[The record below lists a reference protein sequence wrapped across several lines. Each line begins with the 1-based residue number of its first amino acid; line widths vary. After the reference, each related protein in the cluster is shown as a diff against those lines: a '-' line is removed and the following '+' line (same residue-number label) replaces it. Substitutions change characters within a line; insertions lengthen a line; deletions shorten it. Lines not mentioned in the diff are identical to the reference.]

1 MLNDGHHHMS
11 TLLIIYNQNFSGVL
25 CLNKYIPQ
33 SYTRNKQKYEN
44 MENRGKV
51 KNELRVQTY
60 ELRVQIHKSSNPR
73 ITSSNSQVTASNSQ
87 VRTLKARVARLKYE
101 LGD

>member
-51 KNELRVQTY
+51 KNELRVQIY
-60 ELRVQIHKSSNPR
+60 ELWVQIHKLRVEIHELRVQIHK
-73 ITSSNSQVTASNSQ
+73 
-87 VRTLKARVARLKYE
+87 LRLQIHKLE
-101 LGD
+101 H

>member
-1 MLNDGHHHMS
+1 MTVIITWA

-33 SYTRNKQKYEN
+33 SYTPNKQKYEN

-51 KNELRVQTY
+51 KNELRVQIY
-60 ELRVQIHKSSNPR
+60 ELWVQIHKLRVQIHELRVQIHK
-73 ITSSNSQVTASNSQ
+73 
-87 VRTLKARVARLKYE
+87 LRLQIHKLE
-101 LGD
+101 H